1 MKKYLALCPNI
12 PSENNLILD
21 ASDFDSAKKR
31 LMLRIKKDTMFQDVT
46 LIELDTLKTKT
57 YFIEKI

>member
-21 ASDFDSAKKR
+21 APDFNYAKKM

-46 LIELDTLKTKT
+46 LIELDTLKTKK
-57 YFIEKI
+57 YFIEKM

>member
-1 MKKYLALCPNI
+1 MKKYLALCPNT
-12 PSENNLILD
+12 PSETNIIFEALNFEYAKNIL
-21 ASDFDSAKKR
+21 KTK
-31 LMLRIKKDTMFQDVT
+31 IKKDTMYQDVT

>member
-21 ASDFDSAKKR
+21 AIDFDSAKKR

>member
-12 PSENNLILD
+12 PSENNLILN
-21 ASDFDSAKKR
+21 APDFDYAKK
-31 LMLRIKKDTMFQDVT
+31 MLVSRIKKDTMFQDVT
-46 LIELDTLKTKT
+46 LIELHTLKTKT

>member
-1 MKKYLALCPNI
+1 MKKYLALCSNI

-21 ASDFDSAKKR
+21 AIDFNSAKKR
-31 LMLRIKKDTMFQDVT
+31 LMLRIKKNTMFQDVT

>member
-21 ASDFDSAKKR
+21 APDFDYAKKM

-46 LIELDTLKTKT
+46 LIELDTLKSKK
-57 YFIEKI
+57 YFIEKM

>member
-21 ASDFDSAKKR
+21 APDFDSAKKR

-46 LIELDTLKTKT
+46 LIELDTLKTKI

>member
-21 ASDFDSAKKR
+21 APDFDYAKKM

-46 LIELDTLKTKT
+46 LIELDTLKTKK
-57 YFIEKI
+57 YFIEKM

>member
-21 ASDFDSAKKR
+21 AIDFNSAKKR
-31 LMLRIKKDTMFQDVT
+31 LMLRIKKNTMFQDVT

>member
-21 ASDFDSAKKR
+21 AIDFDKVKIISQY
-31 LMLRIKKDTMFQDVT
+31 IK
-46 LIELDTLKTKT
+46 
-57 YFIEKI
+57 

>member
-21 ASDFDSAKKR
+21 AIDFDSAKKR

-57 YFIEKI
+57 YFIEN

>member
-21 ASDFDSAKKR
+21 AQNFDNAKKI

>member
-21 ASDFDSAKKR
+21 APDFDYAKKM
-31 LMLRIKKDTMFQDVT
+31 LMLRIKKNTMFQDVI
-46 LIELDTLKTKT
+46 LIELDTLKTKK
-57 YFIEKI
+57 YFIEKM

>member
-21 ASDFDSAKKR
+21 APDFDSAKKI
-31 LMLRIKKDTMFQDVT
+31 LMLRIKKNTMFQDVI

>member
-21 ASDFDSAKKR
+21 AIDFDSAKKR

-57 YFIEKI
+57 YFIEKM

>member
-21 ASDFDSAKKR
+21 APNFDYAKK
-31 LMLRIKKDTMFQDVT
+31 MLISRIKKDTMFQDVT
-46 LIELDTLKTKT
+46 LIELHTLKTKT

>member
-21 ASDFDSAKKR
+21 ASNFDNAKKI

-57 YFIEKI
+57 YFIEKM